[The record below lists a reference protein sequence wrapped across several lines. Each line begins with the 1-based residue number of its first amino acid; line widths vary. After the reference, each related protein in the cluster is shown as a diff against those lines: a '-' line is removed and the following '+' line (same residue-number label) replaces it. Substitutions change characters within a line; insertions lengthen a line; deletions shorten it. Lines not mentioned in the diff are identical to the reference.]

1 MSCFSKQFNK
11 SKEFTSLSQSV
22 NTLNAPI
29 GVIGL
34 SDITKC
40 VAVHSLCE
48 NGKKAFVITPDE
60 ASAAK
65 AFECLSEL
73 QEGVLL
79 YPARELTFVEVAGVS
94 RDFEYIRLGVLS
106 KIIEGDYSV
115 VIASA
120 SAACQYTM
128 PPEELKKR
136 TFSISVNDEIDMSE
150 LERRLV
156 LAGYSRYEQV
166 DGTSQFAVRGGI
178 IDIFPTYLSEP
189 VRIELWGDTVDTISS
204 FDIDTQRR
212 TANVNSVKI
221 TPANEVLFEDSEK
234 LADKI
239 DALAKSLKGKA
250 IKARE
255 KLYADSQKL
264 RDNCHLNCLDKYL
277 PLCYTS
283 KGLFDYAD
291 GMLFAFESARIK
303 EKSAKLEK
311 MYIEELK
318 WFVEDGTLCKG
329 LDKFSLNFQE
339 LTDIYEKNNAIYM
352 DSLPRGSFD
361 TPIRHLS
368 SFSVQSFNAWSGTL
382 SQLKEELFPL
392 VKSGYTVCMMAG
404 TARAGRALA
413 DDIEEMGYSCVFFE
427 KRPSELQPKTINV
440 ITGTL
445 QSGFQISDIKLA
457 VLTHSRTNQSSKK
470 PKKASSKNAIHS
482 LDELV
487 AGDYIVHNIHGI
499 GIFEGIHAL
508 EINKVK
514 KDYIKISYAKGDT
527 LYVPVT
533 QLDLVSKYIGPK
545 NDAKVKINRLGSTEW
560 KKTKARVRSSV
571 KDMAKELI
579 ALYSKR
585 MSVKGFAFSEDSDMQ
600 RDFELRFEYDETD
613 DQLRCAEEIKHDMEK
628 SVPMDRLLCGDV
640 GFGKTEVAL
649 RAVFKCI
656 TDSKQCAILVPTT
669 VLAMQHFQTA
679 LKRLEAYPVKVE
691 MISRFVSPAKQKEV
705 LKGLENGSV
714 DVLIGTHKLL
724 GKSVKFKDLGLL
736 IVDEEQRFGVA
747 QKEKIK
753 EKSPRVDVLTL
764 SATPIPRT
772 LNMAMSGI
780 RDMSLLEEAPGE
792 RHPVQTYVVE
802 YDAEIVTEA
811 MEREINRG
819 GQCYFLH
826 NNVETIEH
834 RAMQIKKALPD
845 ARVGIAHGKM
855 SEEQLSSVWRDL
867 LSGEIDILVCTT
879 IIETGVDVPNCN
891 TLIIENADRLGL
903 AQLHQIRGRVG
914 RSSRRAYAYFTFTR
928 GKELT
933 DIATRRLEAIREY
946 TEFGSG
952 FKIAM
957 RDLEIR
963 GAGSLLGNR
972 QHGHMEAVGY
982 DMYLKLLEEAVA
994 MEKGEIAD
1002 EEPVEKECLI
1012 DLAID
1017 ANIPDSYIIST
1028 PQRLSMYKRIANIR
1042 NDNDANDVYDELT
1055 DRFGAPPACVWG
1067 LVEIALLR
1075 NTAMSLDIT
1084 DIVERNGSILFYSP
1098 NVDIKTVAVLNAFMK
1113 GRVMLSAGKKPY
1125 IAVKT
1130 SPSEATL
1137 ETVRETLKIMQQ
1149 AKEHYSNQSND
1160 KKQNSDSVQ

>member
-1 MSCFSKQFNK
+1 MSCFSNEFNK
-11 SKEFTSLSQSV
+11 SKEFSSLSQSV

-34 SDITKC
+34 SDISKC
-40 VAVHSLCE
+40 LVIHSLCE
-48 NGKKAFVITPDE
+48 NGKKAFIITPDE
-60 ASAAK
+60 ATAVK
-65 AFECLSEL
+65 VQECLCEL

-79 YPARELTFVEVAGVS
+79 YPAREFTFVEVAGVS
-94 RDFEYIRLGVLS
+94 RDFEHIRLGVLS
-106 KIIEGDYSV
+106 RILKGDFTAVVASV
-115 VIASA
+115 AG
-120 SAACQYTM
+120 ACQYTM
-128 PPEELKKR
+128 PPEELEKR
-136 TFSISVNDEIDMSE
+136 TFSISAGDEININD
-150 LERRLV
+150 LEKKLV

-178 IDIFPTYLSEP
+178 IDIFPSYLDEP

-204 FDIDTQRR
+204 FDIGTQRR
-212 TANVNSVKI
+212 SGSIQSVEI
-221 TPANEVLFEDSEK
+221 TPANEVLFEDSLK
-234 LADKI
+234 LAGEIEK
-239 DALAKSLKGKA
+239 LAKSLKGKA

-255 KLYADSQKL
+255 KLLSDADRL
-264 RDNCHLNCLDKYL
+264 RDGIRLNCLDKYL
-277 PLCYTS
+277 PLCYKS
-283 KGLFDYAD
+283 MGLFDYAE
-291 GMLFAFESARIK
+291 GMLFAVESAKIK
-303 EKSAKLEK
+303 EKIVKQERLNL
-311 MYIEELK
+311 EELK
-318 WFVEDGTLCKG
+318 WFVEDGTLCRG
-329 LDKFSLNFQE
+329 LDKFSLNFDE
-339 LTDIYEKNNAIYM
+339 LTDIYNEKNAVYM

-361 TPIRHLS
+361 TPVRHLAD
-368 SFSVQSFNAWSGTL
+368 FSVQSFNAWSGTL

-392 VKSGYTVCMMAG
+392 VKGGYTVCIMAG

-413 DDIEEMGYSCVFFE
+413 DDIENMGFDCVFFE
-427 KRPSELQPKTINV
+427 KTPSKFQPKIINV

-445 QSGFQISDIKLA
+445 QSGFRITDMKFAL
-457 VLTHSRTNQSSKK
+457 LTHSKTNQSKK
-470 PKKASSKNAIHS
+470 KSHKVSSKNAIHS
-482 LDELV
+482 LDELSV
-487 AGDYIVHNIHGI
+487 GDYIVHNIHGI

-545 NDAKVKINRLGSTEW
+545 NDTKVKINRLGSTEW
-560 KKTKARVRSSV
+560 KKTKAKVRSSV

-579 ALYSKR
+579 ALYAKR
-585 MSVKGFAFSEDSDMQ
+585 MSTKGFAFSEDSDLQ
-600 RDFELRFEYDETD
+600 RDFEMRFEYEETE
-613 DQLRCAEEIKHDMEK
+613 DQLRCSDEIKHDMEK
-628 SVPMDRLLCGDV
+628 SAPMDRLLCGDV

-649 RAVFKCI
+649 RAAFKCV

-679 LKRLEAYPVKVE
+679 LKRFEAYPIKVE
-691 MISRFVSPAKQKEV
+691 MISRFVTPAKQKEI

-724 GKSVKFKDLGLL
+724 GKSVKFRDLGLL

-753 EKSPRVDVLTL
+753 EKFPRVDVLTL

-802 YDAEIVTEA
+802 YDGEMITEA
-811 MEREINRG
+811 LEREINRG
-819 GQCYFLH
+819 GQAYYLH

-834 RAMQIKKALPD
+834 KAMQIKKALPD
-845 ARVGIAHGKM
+845 ARVGIAHGQM
-855 SEEQLSSVWRDL
+855 TEEHLSAVWRDL
-867 LSGEIDILVCTT
+867 LNGEIDILVCTT

-891 TLIIENADRLGL
+891 TLIIENADRMGL

-994 MEKGEIAD
+994 MEKGEIPD
-1002 EEPVEKECLI
+1002 DDPEEKECLI

-1017 ANIPDSYIIST
+1017 ANIPESYIVST

-1042 NDNDANDVYDELT
+1042 NDNDANDVYDEMT
-1055 DRFGAPPACVWG
+1055 DRFGTPPACVWG

-1084 DIVERNGSILFYSP
+1084 DIVQRNGSILFYSP

-1113 GRVMLSAGKKPY
+1113 GRVTLSAGKKPY
-1125 IAVKT
+1125 IAVKC
-1130 SPSEATL
+1130 SPDEATL

-1149 AKEHYSNQSND
+1149 AKEHYKVKESL
-1160 KKQNSDSVQ
+1160 NS